1 MKVKTDSQLDIKR
14 VVVSFPYKDHYITL
28 AKWGD
33 GPGQNELIVFTQ
45 ESSESLLTDTVDIEG
60 IILAAAFIDK
70 LVKEPNP

>member
-1 MKVKTDSQLDIKR
+1 MKVKTDNQLDIKR

-33 GPGQNELIVFTQ
+33 SPGQNELIVFTQ

-60 IILAAAFIDK
+60 IIRAAAFIDK
-70 LVKEPNP
+70 LVDQ